1 MVDAGRRRGPR
12 APLPPLADTTV
23 RRRRHALRAD
33 ATLRRREGARRAR
46 QKGAPVPGTFP
57 PPSWP
62 LAVGQ
67 IDHTP
72 VARLGGDEPSRR
84 PLGRLSLTWAIAV
97 YSRCLPGV
105 CLS

>member
-1 MVDAGRRRGPR
+1 MRGGAAAT
-12 APLPPLADTTV
+12 APICHRWRPLRGA
-23 RRRRHALRAD
+23 AA
-33 ATLRRREGARRAR
+33 APLRRRAGARRAR
-46 QKGAPVPGTFP
+46 QTCAPVPGTFP